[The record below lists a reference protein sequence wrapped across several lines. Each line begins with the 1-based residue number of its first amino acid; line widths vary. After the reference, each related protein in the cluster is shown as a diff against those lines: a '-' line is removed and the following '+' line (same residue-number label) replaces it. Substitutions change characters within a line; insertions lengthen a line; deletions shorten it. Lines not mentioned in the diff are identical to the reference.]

1 MTVQQQKAW
10 IKDYKLSHKTSPS
23 YQPAEMIHREKTS
36 SQFYGFAYTGS
47 LAPDPEQILL
57 EASRGKEIP
66 TWILKL
72 LVHLLRNFG
81 EHQIIVSLTQEK
93 HALFQ
98 ALLNRYLSDSTALSE
113 NITLVCPDSEEYG
126 KVLALSG
133 YVITDGPLPYYFRKE
148 EGQFVLLYC
157 GHNLYPE
164 TVLNTPDSTADTGL
178 WQHTPFLNFFR
189 LNMIV

>member
-1 MTVQQQKAW
+1 M
-10 IKDYKLSHKTSPS
+10 
-23 YQPAEMIHREKTS
+23 
-36 SQFYGFAYTGS
+36 
-47 LAPDPEQILL
+47 
-57 EASRGKEIP
+57 
-66 TWILKL
+66 
-72 LVHLLRNFG
+72 HLLRNFG

-126 KVLALSG
+126 KALALSG

-178 WQHTPFLNFFR
+178 WQHTMFMADCLYLTMYRTGIFTCRN
-189 LNMIV
+189 V